1 MFALLSA
8 YKGITV
14 IISYLNYSRKQ
25 KVLFKKKFGVDV
37 ACLKVLT
44 RMNLV
49 TKIWSLYI
57 AAAFHL

>member
-14 IISYLNYSRKQ
+14 IISYLNYSRKE
-25 KVLFKKKFGVDV
+25 KVLLKKKFGVDV